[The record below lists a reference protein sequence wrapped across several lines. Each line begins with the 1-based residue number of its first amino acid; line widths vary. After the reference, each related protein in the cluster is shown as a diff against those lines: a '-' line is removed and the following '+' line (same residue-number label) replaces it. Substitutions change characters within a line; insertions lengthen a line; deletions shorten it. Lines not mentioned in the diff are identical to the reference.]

1 MNQTTMNNQAKI
13 HTKCSYCEETGHN
26 ITKCTKDE
34 HLVEL
39 LEQHPMPDFFKMS
52 VKTCKRVASLIGI
65 QTSLP
70 RIRLATRFTKIWKEK
85 NVEPII
91 AEDCAIC
98 MEKLKKTNVCTTAC
112 GHMFCLEC
120 IFKVK
125 EKSNNC
131 PLCRKPLSK
140 SPNIMIEQ
148 NPIYPS
154 PPPLRPPSL
163 HRLLQTQQPLQ
174 SPLQPIEPPMIP
186 FVRSR
191 SPSPFPDIHNVY
203 MAGLLDNENI
213 INQSNTNPL
222 INESLINNIEYNNI
236 IVNETITN
244 DGIFID
250 SIVNNITTP
259 TESITISV
267 ARNLERDFTY
277 PIDIDNEY

>member
-1 MNQTTMNNQAKI
+1 MNQATMNDQFNINAKF

-39 LEQHPMPDFFKMS
+39 LEQHPMPDFFKMP
-52 VKTCKRVASLIGI
+52 VKTCKRIASLIGI

-70 RIRLATRFTKIWKEK
+70 KIRLATQFTKIWKEK
-85 NVEPII
+85 NIEPII

-120 IFKVK
+120 ILTVR
-125 EKSNNC
+125 ERNNVC

-140 SPNIMIEQ
+140 SHTIMIEQ
-148 NPIYPS
+148 NSIYPS

-163 HRLLQTQQPLQ
+163 HTLLQTQQPLQ
-174 SPLQPIEPPMIP
+174 SPLQPIEPQMIP

-191 SPSPFPDIHNVY
+191 SPSPFPVIHDVY
-203 MAGLLDNENI
+203 MAGLLD
-213 INQSNTNPL
+213 
-222 INESLINNIEYNNI
+222 
-236 IVNETITN
+236 NETITN

-277 PIDIDNEY
+277 PTDIDNEY

>member
-1 MNQTTMNNQAKI
+1 MNQTTMNDIESNPNSVI

-39 LEQHPMPDFFKMS
+39 LEQYPMPDFFKMP
-52 VKTCKRVASLIGI
+52 VKTCKRIASLIGI

-70 RIRLATRFTKIWKEK
+70 KIRLATQFTKIWKEK

-120 IFKVK
+120 ILTVR
-125 EKSNNC
+125 ERNNAC

-140 SPNIMIEQ
+140 KRPNIIRQ
-148 NPIYPS
+148 NSIHYAGQPPIHTQHHHHHMHTLPHPHS
-154 PPPLRPPSL
+154 RAEIPM
-163 HRLLQTQQPLQ
+163 RLLNP
-174 SPLQPIEPPMIP
+174 
-186 FVRSR
+186 RSR
-191 SPSPFPDIHNVY
+191 SPSPFPVIHDVY
-203 MAGLLDNENI
+203 MAGLLD
-213 INQSNTNPL
+213 
-222 INESLINNIEYNNI
+222 
-236 IVNETITN
+236 NETITN